1 MARLLREGRRVVTAA
16 IVAALPLAAS
26 AQDGPPAAPPAR
38 LSSPIATVQ
47 QDQLFSRTLYGRA
60 VQARVEA
67 ARDALQAENQRI
79 EAALET
85 EERDLTARRAQLP
98 AEEFRRLADAFD
110 TRVEGIRAAQD
121 AKARDLARQAE
132 ADRHTF
138 FQTAVPVLAGLMAE
152 IGAVALLD
160 KSDVLLSLD
169 AVDITDRAVARID
182 SVLGDGGTAPP
193 ADPPADPPP
202 APAP

>member
-1 MARLLREGRRVVTAA
+1 MARLLRKGLAAA
-16 IVAALPLAAS
+16 IVAVLPLAAS
-26 AQDGPPAAPPAR
+26 AQDAPAPAVR
-38 LSSPIATVQ
+38 PSSPIATVQ

-60 VQARVEA
+60 VQARIEA
-67 ARDALQAENQRI
+67 ARVALQTENQQM
-79 EAALET
+79 EAALEA
-85 EERDLTARRAQLP
+85 EERSLTARRALLP

-121 AKARDLARQAE
+121 TKARDLARRAE

-138 FQTAVPVLAGLMAE
+138 FQTAVPVLADLMAE

-160 KSDVLLSLD
+160 KSGVLLSLD

-182 SVLGDGGTAPP
+182 SVLGDGTTAP
-193 ADPPADPPP
+193 
-202 APAP
+202 

>member
-1 MARLLREGRRVVTAA
+1 MARLLRQGRRVVTAA
-16 IVAALPLAAS
+16 IMAALPLAAP
-26 AQDGPPAAPPAR
+26 AQDGPAGPPAPP
-38 LSSPIATVQ
+38 SSPIATVQ
-47 QDQLFSRTLYGRA
+47 QDQLFTRTLYGRA
-60 VQARVEA
+60 VQARIEA

-110 TRVEGIRAAQD
+110 TRVEGIRDAQD
-121 AKARDLARQAE
+121 AKARDLARRAD

-138 FQTAVPVLAGLMAE
+138 FQTAVPVLAGLMSE

-169 AVDITDRAVARID
+169 ALDITDRAVSRID
-182 SVLGDGGTAPP
+182 SVLGDGGTT
-193 ADPPADPPP
+193 PP
-202 APAP
+202 APEEGGSAP